1 MIKNAM
7 AYVMRKKNRTLIV
20 FIILTLVLSCLYSCL
35 SVMKSSSSLEDFL
48 YRSSNSS
55 LSIYR
60 KDNGYFD
67 LGQFKSLNKID
78 EVKELVSQYDSLAK
92 PTNVGV
98 VEGKQAVQRDS
109 LPEEFKNVLAM
120 EANSSTSRNILF
132 TSGSFTIKEGR
143 HIEKNDRG
151 KILVH
156 QDFAKKNKLKLNDI
170 IGLKLLQ
177 TGKPDSDLAYNFKI
191 VGIFSGKKQEKYT
204 GLSSDFS
211 ENMVFVDY
219 SSSQKAINKSSSNG
233 LVNKLGIFLDKPSM
247 TKEVVNKL
255 KKLDIDWSN
264 YKLEKDTK
272 AFDET
277 LESLSGVRHIIKI
290 MTYSIMVGAVIVL
303 SLILVLWLRER
314 LYEIGILLSIGVG
327 KAIIVGQFILELI
340 LISIPASIVSFIL
353 GNILI
358 ERLMDGLIQPDVS
371 SNLADSL
378 ISRLGKLEAILNF
391 LQTYGILV
399 LIIVVSVLIASSMIL
414 IRRPKEI
421 LSKIS

>member
-143 HIEKNDRG
+143 HIEKDDRG

-156 QDFAKKNKLKLNDI
+156 RDFAKKNKLKLNDI

-247 TKEVVNKL
+247 TKKVVNKL

-327 KAIIVGQFILELI
+327 KVIIVGQFILELI

-353 GNILI
+353 GNVLI

-399 LIIVVSVLIASSMIL
+399 LIIVVSVLIASIMIL
-414 IRRPKEI
+414 IRKPKEI